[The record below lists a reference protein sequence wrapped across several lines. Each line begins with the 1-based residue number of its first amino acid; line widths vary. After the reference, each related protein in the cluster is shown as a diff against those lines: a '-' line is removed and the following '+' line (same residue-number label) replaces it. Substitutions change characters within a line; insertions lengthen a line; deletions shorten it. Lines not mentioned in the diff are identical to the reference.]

1 MKMELY
7 NYAIS
12 PIVFPEGREVEIT
25 VRPLGDHAAFRQ
37 ESYTILLHEIDDMY
51 SKRNQ
56 KLENVKPC
64 EDGCL
69 RFRAVFTG
77 EREHFVYIRD
87 GERTVVR
94 LSVYSLAPDMA
105 CRLPFRGDLHVHTC
119 RSDGREEPAVT
130 AANYRARG
138 YDFMAIT
145 DHNRYCPS
153 LEVMRRFAEIP
164 TVFNLVPGEEVHLPL
179 TDVHIVNFGALYT
192 VNGIVESKQAYLDA
206 KGDPNLLSANGKPA
220 PSMSEEAFKE
230 MIREKAAALTD
241 LPEDVDPVSY
251 SVCKWAFDQIRAGE
265 GLAIFAHPYWL
276 VSVFNVSD
284 PLTHY
289 LMETEAF
296 DAFEVL
302 GGENYYQQN
311 GYQTALYYE
320 EWKKGRVHPIVGST
334 DSHGSTEHNRNS
346 DICSTIV
353 FAHANERAD
362 LIASI
367 KDRYSVAVD
376 TISKEYRLVGEER
389 FQRYACFLLDNW
401 YPIHDRFCADE
412 GHWMKE
418 YLTGNTDGAMDVL
431 QVLGGKVQ
439 ALFDKYFIVG

>member
-1 MKMELY
+1 MKPELH
-7 NYAIS
+7 NYAIY

-25 VRPLGDHAAFRQ
+25 IRPLGHHAAFRS
-37 ESYTILLHEIDDMY
+37 ESYTILLHEMDNMY

-56 KLENVKPC
+56 ALENVKPC
-64 EDGCL
+64 EDGCI
-69 RFRAVFTG
+69 RFKATFTG
-77 EREHFVYIRD
+77 EREHFVYVREGD
-87 GERTVVR
+87 RTVVR
-94 LSVYSLAPDMA
+94 LSVYSLAPDMS
-105 CRLPFRGDLHVHTC
+105 CRLPFRGDLHVHTN

-130 AANYRARG
+130 AANYRAKG

-145 DHNRYCPS
+145 DHNRYYPS
-153 LEVMRRFAEIP
+153 LEAMRRFADIP
-164 TVFNLVPGEEVHLPL
+164 TIFNLVPGEEVHMPL
-179 TDVHIVNFGALYT
+179 TDVHIVNFGGLHT
-192 VNGIVESKQAYLDA
+192 VNGMIDNKNAYVDVN
-206 KGDPNLLSANGKPA
+206 GDPDMLSVNGQPA
-220 PSMSEEAFKE
+220 PTMTEEQFRE
-230 MIREKAAALTD
+230 MIKEKAAALTD

-251 SVCKWAFDQIRAGE
+251 SVCKWAFDQIRAAD

-284 PLTHY
+284 PLTQY
-289 LMETEAF
+289 LMETKAF

-311 GYQTALYYE
+311 GFQTVLYYE
-320 EWKKGRVHPIVGST
+320 EWKKGRIHPIVGST
-334 DSHGSTEHNRNS
+334 DSHGSTEHNRNG

-353 FAHANERAD
+353 FSPVNERKA
-362 LIASI
+362 LITAI

-389 FQRYACFLLDNW
+389 FQRYACFLMDNW

-439 ALFDKYFIVG
+439 ALFDKYFVVG